1 MKKVKEVLVCALVLT
16 LVAGCV
22 TAALAGT
29 NALTA
34 DIIAARI
41 AQTENAARLQVMEA
55 DRFEQHTQTADD
67 GEFVYHTAVK
77 DGLTVGYVFVTQ
89 AVGKSSGLTVM
100 TGISARGVITG
111 VVVTADNETAGY
123 VDRVEKAGFFQQFTG
138 KEVPLLDVNGDIDTV
153 SQATKTSKGI
163 AAAVDTAIERYYIV
177 VKEEQE

>member
-1 MKKVKEVLVCALVLT
+1 
-16 LVAGCV
+16 
-22 TAALAGT
+22 
-29 NALTA
+29 
-34 DIIAARI
+34 
-41 AQTENAARLQVMEA
+41 
-55 DRFEQHTQTADD
+55 
-67 GEFVYHTAVK
+67 VK